1 MVFFRRGNGITIR
14 LVILLPT
21 RKILV
26 ILFRCVTSKEVK
38 TKTPIWRNETPIC
51 SDERAFDE
59 NKSAFQI
66 TKKAALGLQ
75 DGFLIFLCFWR
86 IVYIVV
92 KSDAFFAVGCHF
104 DYQVA
109 VGYQVSQLTELWSEH
124 ASVI

>member
-1 MVFFRRGNGITIR
+1 MR

-21 RKILV
+21 RKN
-26 ILFRCVTSKEVK
+26 FGN
-38 TKTPIWRNETPIC
+38 PISLCNKQEDKNQNANLENETPIY

-86 IVYIVV
+86 IVYIVM

-124 ASVI
+124 ASVV

>member
-1 MVFFRRGNGITIR
+1 M
-14 LVILLPT
+14 
-21 RKILV
+21 V
-26 ILFRCVTSKEVK
+26 ILFCCVTSKEVK
-38 TKTPIWRNETPIC
+38 TKTPIWQNETPIY

-75 DGFLIFLCFWR
+75 DGFLIFLYFWR

-109 VGYQVSQLTELWSEH
+109 VGYQVSQLTELWSEY
-124 ASVI
+124 ASVV

>member
-1 MVFFRRGNGITIR
+1 MESLIFSFQ
-14 LVILLPT
+14 ILG
-21 RKILV
+21 KNN
-26 ILFRCVTSKEVK
+26 S
-38 TKTPIWRNETPIC
+38 PIWKNETPIY

-109 VGYQVSQLTELWSEH
+109 VGYQVSQLTELWSEY
-124 ASVI
+124 ASVV

>member
-1 MVFFRRGNGITIR
+1 MVLPWEGNGITIR
-14 LVILLPT
+14 LVIPLPT
-21 RKILV
+21 RKNFGNPI
-26 ILFRCVTSKEVK
+26 FCVTSKEVK
-38 TKTPIWRNETPIC
+38 TKTPIWQNETPIC

-59 NKSAFQI
+59 NNSAFQI
-66 TKKAALGLQ
+66 TKKAALGWQ

-124 ASVI
+124 ASVV